1 MKMFEIEFKT
11 SVPNA
16 EDSTGNWFN
25 YYKADS
31 VETAIALF
39 HADMLTFRIKVIE
52 VIAIREM

>member
-1 MKMFEIEFKT
+1 MKTFEIEFKT
-11 SVPNA
+11 SIPNA
-16 EDSTGNWFN
+16 EDAIGNWFN

-31 VETAIALF
+31 REEAIALF